1 METEVEERSVSIV
14 FNLLQNQG
22 PKGGR
27 KERVAAKFVES
38 EFEKCDRLMELYFR
52 QVNVQHHGWNTYEYV
67 VKLSHELCS
76 CRILRY
82 ATRVAAQE
90 AKLAARD
97 EEEDE
102 DEDEEVG
109 KYLCCPP

>member
-1 METEVEERSVSIV
+1 MIHLFLHRTGGRDVETEVEERSVSIV

-52 QVNVQHHGWNTYEYV
+52 QGYTQYGWNTCKCV
-67 VKLSHELCS
+67 V
-76 CRILRY
+76 
-82 ATRVAAQE
+82 
-90 AKLAARD
+90 
-97 EEEDE
+97 
-102 DEDEEVG
+102 
-109 KYLCCPP
+109 